1 MDIGTVLHR
10 ETARTA
16 NKSRISQLPGI
27 PLLDGENILYLLTYT
42 YYTRTNPYMAQGT
55 TRPDLFVLRL
65 HFLQ

>member
-42 YYTRTNPYMAQGT
+42 YYTRTWP
-55 TRPDLFVLRL
+55 
-65 HFLQ
+65 